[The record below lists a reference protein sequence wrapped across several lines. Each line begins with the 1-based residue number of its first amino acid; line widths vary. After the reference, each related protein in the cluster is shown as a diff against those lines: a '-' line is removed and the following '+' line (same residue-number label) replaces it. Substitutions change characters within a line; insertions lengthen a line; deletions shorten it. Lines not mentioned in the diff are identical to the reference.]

1 MSQPPAASA
10 SAPATS
16 ASVRAAVAA
25 VHDPEYPG
33 LTIDDLGILESVAVD
48 GAGRAA
54 VGLVPTML
62 GCPALEVIERDVA
75 AAARGAGAAEVE
87 VTFLAAPTWSPA
99 RIRPGA
105 RDVLARDF
113 TVALRR
119 RDGSVVCPV
128 CGGRAVED
136 RSEFGATLCRSLA
149 WCPDCRN
156 PVEVVRR
163 SRR

>member
-1 MSQPPAASA
+1 MTTVLALDAA
-10 SAPATS
+10 
-16 ASVRAAVAA
+16 VRAAVAA
-25 VHDPEYPG
+25 VPDPEYPG
-33 LTIDDLGILESVAVD
+33 VTIDDLGILESVEVD
-48 GAGRAA
+48 AGGRAA

-75 AAARGAGAAEVE
+75 AAALGAGAVEVE
-87 VTFLAAPTWSPA
+87 VTFLTTPPWSPD

-105 RDVLARDF
+105 RQVLASDF
-113 TVALRR
+113 TVAIRR
-119 RDGSVVCPV
+119 RDGSVACPV

-163 SRR
+163 SRP